1 MFSIEIPVLDK
12 NHPECYNRIESFT
25 DSLSWQKEEGT
36 MTEFVRHPE
45 FGDICYTEGF
55 WSGKKTL
62 MINGKS
68 TIPIGKK
75 RFLHDGKTVVLK
87 GNSFAGVSIVIDG
100 QTVRVSPAPK
110 WYEIILALLPFLF
123 LVTWGNSPALCSIF
137 PVVGGAIGGALG
149 GVGLVV
155 SRMAMKSQRNPLTKI
170 FLGLGVFA
178 LTVFAAFI
186 LAVLIVAALTV

>member
-1 MFSIEIPVLDK
+1 
-12 NHPECYNRIESFT
+12 
-25 DSLSWQKEEGT
+25 

-62 MINGKS
+62 RINGVAA
-68 TIPIGKK
+68 IPMGKK
-75 RFLHDGKTVVLK
+75 KFFHEGKTIYLK
-87 GNSFAGVSIVIDG
+87 GSAFSGVSLVIDG

-110 WYEIILALLPFLF
+110 WYEIVLALLPFLF

-155 SRMAMKSQRNPLTKI
+155 SRMAMKSRRDPLTKI